1 MTDQRPERVAVVT
14 GGSSGIGLATVTTF
28 LEAGFNVAFFGQNPD
43 HVESAR
49 DRLVRRFGAD
59 RILAGCVDLAL
70 PQEIPGF
77 FRAVDAHWRPADTLV
92 CNAGIS
98 PRDENGATPFLKLSL
113 AEWNRVLAVNLTGTM
128 LCCQAVLPTMLER
141 GFGRVVLV
149 GSIAG
154 RTVPRVAGTAYVVS
168 KAGLAGLC
176 RSLLASSI
184 GSGVTV
190 NMIAPGRILTEMTG
204 PADSET
210 NRAALRRIPVGRLGE
225 VADIAAAAAFL
236 ASQDAGFINGAI
248 VDVNGGEFAPL

>member
-1 MTDQRPERVAVVT
+1 MNQRPERVAVVT
-14 GGSSGIGLATVTTF
+14 GGSSGIGLATVATF
-28 LEAGFNVAFFGQNPD
+28 LETGFNVAFFGQNPD

-49 DRLVRRFGAD
+49 NRLVRRFGAH
-59 RILAGCVDLAL
+59 RILARCVDLAL
-70 PQEIPGF
+70 PKEISSF
-77 FRAVDAHWRPADTLV
+77 FREVEAHWQPVDTLV

-98 PRDENGATPFLKLSL
+98 PKGENGATPFLTLDL

-128 LCCQAVLPTMLER
+128 LCCQAVLPAMLER
-141 GFGRVVLV
+141 GFGRIVLI

-176 RSLLASSI
+176 RSLLASCA

-190 NMIAPGRILTEMTG
+190 NMIAPGCILTEMTG

-210 NRAALRRIPVGRLGE
+210 NRAALGRIPVGRLGD
-225 VADIAAAAAFL
+225 VGDIAAVTGFL
-236 ASQDAGFINGAI
+236 ASRDAGFINGAI